1 MGPGCLG
8 GIHRAQRLRLS
19 SVGVVNPHNYL
30 ACNLTPLSSYPD
42 RAGPQGGYSIHVNG
56 VFHCTVRYRQLLNLH
71 EQLKKEYGSSNL
83 PSFPPKKILP
93 LSPTQLEERRAMLEK
108 YIQTIGQDSQLVNAD
123 ILNGFLL
130 SAQQETSCEKSRQVP
145 LDVYLMNG
153 YKVSLNV
160 LTTERSVQVLEK
172 VCQQINL
179 PGLYVY
185 YFSLFLIKREEDGS
199 ITVSRKLQDFESP
212 FISQKAIK
220 GVNRVTL
227 RKSFNFTSYWD
238 PGYDLELMSDSV
250 ALNLLYVQTVADVEH
265 GWVLTNKETQQRLAL
280 LQARGAKQEVKIT
293 AHTLGFLNIPN
304 IICTFMKSCYL
315 ELARELKYYGFLQ
328 FRSCFC
334 DYPQPGSMVVVSVG
348 NRELN
353 LRVRFGDNQEMKE
366 GSFKVTRMR
375 CWRITTLHNKVDKL
389 NDSPITTSHQ
399 LSFEYLMSKDKLQ
412 WITIASEQA
421 ILMSICLQSMVDELL
436 LKKTGIKRK
445 QNGGVNESSKTESSS
460 SIKKLSE
467 KLSSVSLKSSSS
479 KQLVL
484 SHPFVENDAFEGIG
498 DDDL

>member
-1 MGPGCLG
+1 MHFS
-8 GIHRAQRLRLS
+8 I
-19 SVGVVNPHNYL
+19 
-30 ACNLTPLSSYPD
+30 PD
-42 RAGPQGGYSIHVNG
+42 TEELCDDIGSTFMGYSIHVNG

-108 YIQTIGQDSQLVNAD
+108 YIQTIGQDSQLVNTD

-212 FISQKAIK
+212 FISQKSIK

-227 RKSFNFTSYWD
+227 RKSYWD

-280 LQARGAKQEVKIT
+280 LQARGAKQE
-293 AHTLGFLNIPN
+293 
-304 IICTFMKSCYL
+304 YL

-334 DYPQPGSMVVVSVG
+334 DYPKPGSMVVVSVG

-375 CWRITTLHNKVDKL
+375 CWRITTLHN
-389 NDSPITTSHQ
+389 
-399 LSFEYLMSKDKLQ
+399 
-412 WITIASEQA
+412 
-421 ILMSICLQSMVDELL
+421 
-436 LKKTGIKRK
+436 
-445 QNGGVNESSKTESSS
+445 NGSVNESSKTESSS